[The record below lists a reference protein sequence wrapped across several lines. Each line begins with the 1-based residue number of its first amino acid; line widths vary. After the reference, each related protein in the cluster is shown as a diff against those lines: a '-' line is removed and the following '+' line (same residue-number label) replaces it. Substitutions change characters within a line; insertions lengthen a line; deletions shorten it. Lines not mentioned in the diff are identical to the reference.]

1 MRREANRT
9 LKDARDL
16 ATRAVMHAPTW
27 VRSLSIHFPDSVSTW
42 WYQVRAYG
50 LNYWFGG
57 TNLCPFCRAA
67 GEVDR
72 ARLAI
77 RPTHFGICHH
87 SVLRASHLKVHNA
100 VVALIG
106 AEIRLGDL
114 SDAFLRSTVR
124 PVTPTSAAITADTV
138 GPEAPHWLTAR
149 PPPRPATSRWAP
161 YPIAPLAWCE
171 TGEAHHDCDLL
182 CDIVSSIS
190 SPKEKSM

>member
-1 MRREANRT
+1 MWTFRPNELNPLGDGVWDRAQARSLRRRLYVLGLDSFVRREANRT

-124 PVTPTSAAITADTV
+124 PVTASGD
-138 GPEAPHWLTAR
+138 
-149 PPPRPATSRWAP
+149 
-161 YPIAPLAWCE
+161 
-171 TGEAHHDCDLL
+171 
-182 CDIVSSIS
+182 
-190 SPKEKSM
+190 M